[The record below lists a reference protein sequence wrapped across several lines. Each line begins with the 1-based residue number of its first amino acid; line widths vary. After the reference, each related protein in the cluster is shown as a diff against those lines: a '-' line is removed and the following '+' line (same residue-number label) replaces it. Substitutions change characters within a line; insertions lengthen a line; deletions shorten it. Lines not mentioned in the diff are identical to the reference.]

1 MATGDS
7 ASRPLYQTPPPT
19 YVEGAWFDQD
29 AVDRVIRCFRDL
41 RHTKDRWFG
50 RPVELEEW
58 QVEYI
63 IAPPFGWK
71 YPDGRRIIR
80 TVYVELPRKNGKTTL
95 ASGLMVIL
103 TGADGQMGAEVYA
116 AAGGKEQA
124 GRALEDAKAMLRGS
138 PLIHGAAPRFRL
150 LARSIEHPASG
161 SYFKVLS
168 SRDDL
173 AHGLNVSGGVIDE
186 LHVHKKP
193 DLVEAIETG
202 TLARSEPMIIII
214 TTADEGDD
222 DHSIYARRHLK
233 TIRLAEGNGTPDPS
247 FYGVIWAAEE
257 GDDPF
262 DEATWRK
269 ANPGFDTIIDKLA
282 FAQAARNAQEDPA
295 EFGPFCRLHLNL
307 RYRSQAKWLRL
318 EDWDRD
324 AARLP
329 IDYRALCAERAQA
342 YGGLDLSTTIDLTA
356 FALWLPPEDPETG
369 IHQLVVR
376 HFMPE
381 DSVIERTRKD
391 GVPYDEWV
399 KAGWITATEGNVVD
413 YRVIRTAIE
422 QAREELQLGA
432 IGYDPYNA
440 TQLVVEL
447 QDEAGLTLHPVR
459 QSYTGLSAASKDF
472 ERTLVSGRLR
482 HGANP
487 VLRWQAAEVE
497 VKSDES
503 GNIRPVKPDRRKSSK
518 RIDGIVASIMAK
530 DMEARFGAE
539 PEYLAVGF

>member
-1 MATGDS
+1 MATGGS
-7 ASRPLYQTPPPT
+7 SPPLYVTPPPS
-19 YVEGAWFDQD
+19 YVEGAWFDQA
-29 AVDRVIRCFRDL
+29 AVDWVVNCFRDL

-50 RPVELEEW
+50 EPMELEEW
-58 QVEYI
+58 QLEYI
-63 IAPPFGWK
+63 IGPAFGWK
-71 YPDGRRIIR
+71 YPNGRRIIR
-80 TVYVELPRKNGKTTL
+80 VVYVELPRKNGKTTL
-95 ASGLMVIL
+95 ASGLMIIL

-116 AAGGKEQA
+116 AAGGREQA
-124 GRALEDAKAMLRGS
+124 GRALQDAKSMLRGS
-138 PLIHGAAPRFRL
+138 PLIKGPSPRFRL
-150 LARSIEHPASG
+150 LAKSIEHPSTG

-186 LHVHKKP
+186 LHIHKSP

-202 TLARSEPMIIII
+202 TMARSEPLIVII

-233 TIRLAEGNGTPDPS
+233 TIRLAEGNGTPDPT

-257 GDDPF
+257 SDDPF

-269 ANPGFDTIIDKLA
+269 ANPGYDTIIDKIA
-282 FAQAARNAQEDPA
+282 FKQAAQNAQEDPA
-295 EFGPFCRLHLNL
+295 EFPSFCRLHLNL
-307 RYRSQAKWLRL
+307 RYRQQAKWLQL
-318 EDWDRD
+318 PDWD
-324 AARLP
+324 AELAKAR
-329 IDYRALCAERAQA
+329 IDYPALIADRAQA

-356 FALWLPPEDPETG
+356 FSLWLPPEDPETG
-369 IHQLVVR
+369 VHQLVVR

-399 KAGWITATEGNVVD
+399 NAGWIIATEGNVVD
-413 YRVIRTAIE
+413 YRAVRDVIE
-422 QAREELQLGA
+422 QARDELTLGP

-447 QDEAGLTLHPVR
+447 QDEAGLTMHPVR

-472 ERTLVSGRLR
+472 ERLLRSGRLR
-482 HGANP
+482 HGGNP

-497 VKSDES
+497 VKSDDS
-503 GNIRPVKPDRRKSSK
+503 GNIRPVKPDRRVSSK
-518 RIDGIVASIMAK
+518 RIDGIVASVMAK
-530 DMEARFGAE
+530 DMEARFGSE